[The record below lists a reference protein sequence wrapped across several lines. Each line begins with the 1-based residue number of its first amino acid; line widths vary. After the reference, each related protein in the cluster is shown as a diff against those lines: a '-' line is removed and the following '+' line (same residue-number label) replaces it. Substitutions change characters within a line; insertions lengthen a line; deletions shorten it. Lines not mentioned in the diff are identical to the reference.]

1 MVQPTRRNLP
11 RSTKALLEMR
21 SVQAKSS
28 RWTETHHEEDANNN
42 KCKILKL
49 KQLGRK
55 PEKVQTKYGRPHLGT
70 TTLKI
75 EIRKAQQG

>member
-1 MVQPTRRNLP
+1 MVQSTRRNLP
-11 RSTKALLEMR
+11 RSTKALLGMR

-28 RWTETHHEEDANNN
+28 RWTETHHEEDANK

-49 KQLGRK
+49 KQLGWK
-55 PEKVQTKYGRPHLGT
+55 PEKVQTNGNSHSGT
-70 TTLKI
+70 TTLRI